1 MIPFMALV
9 QKDLRLWFNDRR
21 AVIVAILV
29 PIILSSFFGYVFGG
43 QKGSTE
49 MAKMPVLVIDEDGSD
64 ISRGL
69 ITQLAGEK
77 TLDVKLSELEAARA
91 AVRKGKA
98 TAAIVIPKDFGKDA
112 GQALFTGSGE
122 NGAKKPEIGVLYD
135 PSHTMELGMVTGL
148 LSGAV
153 MQVVSKEMFTGT
165 SGREMV
171 NESLAKV
178 QNNPQI
184 PVGDR
189 KALRDLLGG
198 VKELNERQDEDAQRG
213 GAASGR
219 TEAVGGL
226 SMPYVTREDAITSGV
241 DVQYN
246 GYAHAI
252 AGMGVQF
259 ILFMGLDVG
268 IALLLLRQT
277 GLWQRLRAAPLSRA
291 MLLGSRTV
299 SAALIAGFIL
309 LTLFTFARVA
319 FGVHVLGSFAGFVGV
334 CAAFSLMT
342 AAFGLMV
349 AALGKTPEATRGYS
363 VMATLIMVMLG
374 GAWVPTF
381 VFPLWLQ
388 KLTVVVP
395 TRWAIDGMDGMT
407 WRGLGFSSAVAPI
420 VVLLLFALGFGLV
433 AVVWFRWRTDG

>member
-1 MIPFMALV
+1 MIPFIALV
-9 QKDLRLWFNDRR
+9 RKDLRLFFNDRR

-29 PIILSSFFGYVFGG
+29 PIILASFFGYLFGG

-49 MAKMPVLVIDEDGSD
+49 MARVPVLMIDQDGSD

-69 ITQLAGEK
+69 ITQLAGDK
-77 TLDVKLSELEAARA
+77 NLDVKPSSLDDARD

-98 TAAIVIPKDFGKDA
+98 TAAIVIPKDFGKAA
-112 GQALFTGSGE
+112 GNALFTGGKTGVS
-122 NGAKKPEIGVLYD
+122 KPELGVLYD
-135 PSHTMELGMVTGL
+135 PSRNVELGMVKGI

-153 MQVVSKEMFTGT
+153 MQSVTKEMFSGK

-171 NESLAKV
+171 NQSLAEV
-178 QNNPQI
+178 QNNSQI
-184 PVGDR
+184 PAQDR

-198 VKELNERQDEDAQRG
+198 VKELNERQDQQRG
-213 GAASGR
+213 SAAASGQ
-219 TEAVGGL
+219 TELSGGL
-226 SMPYVTREDAITSGV
+226 SMPYVTREEAITSGV

-246 GYAHAI
+246 GYAHSI

-268 IALLLLRQT
+268 IALLLLRQS
-277 GLWQRLRAAPLSRA
+277 GLWQRLRAAPLSRTT
-291 MLLGSRTV
+291 LLGSRTV

-309 LTLFTFARVA
+309 LALFSFARAV
-319 FGVHVLGSFAGFVGV
+319 FGVRILGSFAGFVGV

-363 VMATLIMVMLG
+363 IMATLIMVMLG

-381 VFPLWLQ
+381 IFPKWLQ

-395 TRWAIDGMDGMT
+395 TRWAIDGLDGMT

-420 VVLLLFALGFGLV
+420 AVLLLFTFLFALV
-433 AVVWFRWRTDG
+433 AVMRFRWRTDG